1 MLKELC
7 NVIKWCVT
15 GLQDY
20 FNIQKVIN
28 VIHHV
33 KRVKKKGKTESDQS
47 MQKIYLIK
55 VHTHS

>member
-7 NVIKWCVT
+7 SVIKWCVT

-33 KRVKKKGKTESDQS
+33 KRVKK
-47 MQKIYLIK
+47 QKQNQINQCRKYI
-55 VHTHS
+55 

>member
-7 NVIKWCVT
+7 SVIKWCVT

-33 KRVKKKGKTESDQS
+33 KSEKAKTESDQS